1 MAIDRNPDVMEMV
14 ERELRENPDV
24 SNEDLKP
31 KAEEIDEEIEDLSA
45 RQFNARYP
53 LQVKRKMASDGGG
66 SEAAPSSGGDEPTE
80 KAAESGN
87 EEGTGEDAEPSEEA
101 RQEVFS
107 MIEQALEENPD
118 VSNDE
123 LQERAAEI
131 DPAIAD
137 LSARSFHAR
146 YPLQVKR
153 QMTAAQKEEEAAEE
167 PEAGGES
174 RDELRAS
181 VRQALLD
188 FARDVAGASDR
199 GDVIDVLTS
208 VDEYVDPV
216 MEKA

>member
-1 MAIDRNPDVMEMV
+1 MATDRNPDVMEMV
-14 ERELRENPDV
+14 EQELRENPDV
-24 SNEDLKP
+24 SNKDLKL

-53 LQVKRKMASDGGG
+53 LQVKRKLASDEEERTQEGA
-66 SEAAPSSGGDEPTE
+66 EAAEDDDGAEDEDRQPSDET
-80 KAAESGN
+80 
-87 EEGTGEDAEPSEEA
+87 

-107 MIEQALEENPD
+107 MIEEALEEDPD

-131 DPAIAD
+131 EPSIAD

-153 QMTAAQKEEEAAEE
+153 QMTSARKKEEAPEE
-167 PEAGGES
+167 GETEGAS

-208 VDEYVDPV
+208 VDQYVDRV
-216 MEKA
+216 MEQA

>member
-1 MAIDRNPDVMEMV
+1 MATDRNPDVMEMV
-14 ERELRENPDV
+14 EQELRENPDV
-24 SNEDLKP
+24 SNKDLKL

-53 LQVKRKMASDGGG
+53 LQVKRKLASDEAERTQEGA
-66 SEAAPSSGGDEPTE
+66 EAAEDDDGAEAEDEDRQPSD
-80 KAAESGN
+80 
-87 EEGTGEDAEPSEEA
+87 EA

-107 MIEQALEENPD
+107 MIEEALEEDPD

-131 DPAIAD
+131 EPSIAD

-153 QMTAAQKEEEAAEE
+153 QMTSARKKEEAPEE
-167 PEAGGES
+167 GETESAS

-208 VDEYVDPV
+208 VDQYVDRV
-216 MEKA
+216 MEQA